1 LEELQRV
8 DIEVRAEDE
17 EILLAPITFEKKE
30 VDATPQRC
38 GFLTKE
44 SIAEAGVAAWRLF
57 VLAGNDTVSV
67 LAGKDTLPDTIWW
80 DWQFGEARANRETK
94 FWQEVSYS
102 LWLQDRV
109 GQQLTTHWQK
119 IRSRR
124 SQQQTI
130 QVERIPII
138 LFAFDEYELDRTSRR
153 LQTKL
158 EQIAQKLQDDPAA
171 TAILYGHTDAIG
183 EEEHNRQLSQRRAQ
197 NVANELVKLGISASR
212 LSTFG
217 LSESQPLADNRLP
230 EGRMLNRRVE
240 VHIRH

>member
-1 LEELQRV
+1 M
-8 DIEVRAEDE
+8 
-17 EILLAPITFEKKE
+17 
-30 VDATPQRC
+30 
-38 GFLTKE
+38 
-44 SIAEAGVAAWRLF
+44 
-57 VLAGNDTVSV
+57 
-67 LAGKDTLPDTIWW
+67 
-80 DWQFGEARANRETK
+80 
-94 FWQEVSYS
+94 
-102 LWLQDRV
+102 
-109 GQQLTTHWQK
+109 
-119 IRSRR
+119 
-124 SQQQTI
+124 
-130 QVERIPII
+130 
-138 LFAFDEYELDRTSRR
+138 DRTSRR